1 MIARKH
7 AAVSF
12 AAAASSLL
20 PENRFVYFYFL
31 LLYCSEPIFFFLYK
45 NFNSNDNTNNNDRRA
60 DVYDACCRPL
70 RSALVGYEQL
80 EYDRII
86 VDYLPLMSRSS
97 ASVLSLLLLL
107 IKLD

>member
-1 MIARKH
+1 M
-7 AAVSF
+7 
-12 AAAASSLL
+12 LL
-20 PENRFVYFYFL
+20 FRLQQLL
-31 LLYCSEPIFFFLYK
+31 LLYYLKIGLFTFFYCCIFHNQYFFFFYKK

-107 IKLD
+107 IKLVCV